1 MKLTGLRYTESFQ
14 RGTAFESECPLEEA
28 WSRIAQLGSAEHL
41 RSIMDSKNP
50 PSDEFVQ
57 YVVVRLR
64 QAVEF
69 REAARKSTLLTSPLP
84 LYYSCLNLTRAC
96 IALQGGK
103 VPSTAHGLRF
113 CKNGADLLR
122 GGAILQGGT
131 FQDLLNATGTARTQL
146 TISLSDALAR
156 IIEVHQDFAG
166 FRGHSSLVVPVKVDA
181 FLDGPVFLHFPE
193 ALKDFRVNWQ
203 LEFSKVAS
211 EFALEPDGNALRVRP
226 EVPTG
231 SAEAIAACLHR
242 SLENDLCRRHRP
254 TWYLVRETNQDL
266 VLPRPAYYFVAL
278 FVLGMVVRYEPEL
291 LVDAAMLDSELG
303 WLLRRVVAASERFY
317 PQLMLGW
324 LHSES
329 VYF

>member
-1 MKLTGLRYTESFQ
+1 MKLTELRYTESFQ

-41 RSIMDSKNP
+41 RSIMDSAKP
-50 PSDEFVQ
+50 LPDEIVQ
-57 YVVVRLR
+57 YVVVRIR

-84 LYYSCLNLTRAC
+84 LYYACLNLTRAC
-96 IALQGGK
+96 VALRSGK
-103 VPSTAHGLRF
+103 TPSPHHGLSFR
-113 CKNGADLLR
+113 KNGADLLR
-122 GGAILQGGT
+122 GAAILRDGT
-131 FQDLLNATGTARTQL
+131 FRDYLDATGMARTRA

-166 FRGHSSLVVPVKVDA
+166 FRGHSSLVVPVKMEA
-181 FLDGPVFLHFPE
+181 FLDGRVLLTFPE

-211 EFALEPDGNALRVRP
+211 DCALEQEGNALRVRP
-226 EVPTG
+226 EVPTS
-231 SAEAIAACLHR
+231 SAEAIAAFLHR
-242 SLENDLCRRHRP
+242 SLEHDLCRRQRP
-254 TWYLVRETNQDL
+254 TWYLVRETDQDL
-266 VLPRPAYYFVAL
+266 VLPRAAYYFVAL
-278 FVLGMVVRYEPEL
+278 FVLGSVVRYEAEL
-291 LVDAAMLDSELG
+291 LVDVADLDSELG

-324 LHSES
+324 LRSEP